1 MNRIIQYSLC
11 ALCIAFIASCNRNT
25 GEVVTEQGSV
35 AEAELVRALDTLSK
49 REFQSFFSKISTSYQ
64 DSSRNVS
71 FKTSAWMVADS
82 ASNFLITYASF
93 PIVGALV
100 TTDSVHVTNKREK
113 CYTKASLAFL
123 REQFGIEFTLKNLED
138 ILLGVPTNYDPTRT
152 YYQVDSKNGRTLCT
166 HGMKDIE
173 QIKLEGSD
181 EIVMYYKL
189 NEDLSELAG
198 TTVVSFTDSTEVSI
212 VYNSREM
219 IKDFNIPTSV
229 TIHIVS
235 PKQDITVDLS
245 YTKTRLNDPENIHF
259 IIPDSYEE
267 CNK

>member
-1 MNRIIQYSLC
+1 MNRVIQYALC
-11 ALCIAFIASCNRNT
+11 AICVVLIASCNRNT
-25 GEVVTEQGSV
+25 GEAVAEQGSV
-35 AEAELVRALDTLSK
+35 AEAELVEALDTMSK
-49 REFQSFFSKISTSYQ
+49 RQFQSFFSKISTSYQ

-138 ILLGVPTNYDPTRT
+138 ILLGIPTNYDATRT

-173 QIKLEGSD
+173 QIKLESSD

-189 NEDLSELAG
+189 NEDLSELAA
-198 TTVVSFTDSTEVSI
+198 TTVVSFADSTEI
-212 VYNSREM
+212 NIMYNSREM
-219 IKDFNIPTSV
+219 LEGFNVPTSV
-229 TIHIVS
+229 SIHIVS
-235 PKQDITVDLS
+235 PKQDIKVELS
-245 YTKTRLNDPENIHF
+245 YSKTRFNEPENIHF

-267 CNK
+267 CSK